1 MIQENIWFLYVRL
14 QTFLGLKLL
23 QESSYQILLVFLINS
38 AQNYLELRD
47 LYCTDII
54 PSQSRWKKKKKNKHL
69 SKITYYAK
77 EKEQLPQIVT
87 RKNLHTMRSSTYT
100 VLQHCFLKQR
110 HGCNHFPL
118 IFVVNVLDF
127 SYSLSII
134 IIIII

>member
-1 MIQENIWFLYVRL
+1 MISICASPNVLGSQVASRVILSNFTCISNKFSSELFGVKRFILYRYHSITV
-14 QTFLGLKLL
+14 KM
-23 QESSYQILLVFLINS
+23 
-38 AQNYLELRD
+38 
-47 LYCTDII
+47 
-54 PSQSRWKKKKKNKHL
+54 KKKKKNKHL
-69 SKITYYAK
+69 SKKTYYAK
-77 EKEQLPQIVT
+77 EKEQQPQIVT